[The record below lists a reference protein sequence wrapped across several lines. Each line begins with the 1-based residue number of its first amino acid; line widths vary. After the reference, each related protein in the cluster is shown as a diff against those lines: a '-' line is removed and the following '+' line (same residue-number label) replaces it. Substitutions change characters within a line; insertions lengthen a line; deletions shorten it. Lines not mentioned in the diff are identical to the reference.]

1 MSLEQVMSNTNLV
14 YFVFKLLLVSAA
26 SVNFVTPA
34 MADAIDGDWCAK
46 MGRHLNIDGPKIKTP
61 GGNNI
66 TGGYERHGFSYVVPS
81 GEVHGSETI
90 HMQMQSEDLILM
102 TLPDGSIE
110 KWSRCN
116 VVS

>member
-1 MSLEQVMSNTNLV
+1 MSITNLV
-14 YFVFKLLLVSAA
+14 LSISKFLTVSMAFVIFATA
-26 SVNFVTPA
+26 A

-46 MGRHLNIDGPKIKTP
+46 IGRHLNIDGPKIQTP

-66 TGGYERHGFSYVVPS
+66 IGDYERHGFSYVVPNN
-81 GEVHGSETI
+81 EVHGSETI
-90 HMQMQSEDLILM
+90 QMQMQSEDLILM

-110 KWSRCN
+110 KWNRCD

>member
-1 MSLEQVMSNTNLV
+1 MMSITNFIPAVL
-14 YFVFKLLLVSAA
+14 KLLFVSAT
-26 SVNFVTPA
+26 FVILPTA
-34 MADAIDGDWCAK
+34 AIADAIDGDWCAK

-61 GGNNI
+61 GGNKI

-90 HMQMQSEDLILM
+90 HMQMHSEDLILM

-110 KWSRCN
+110 KWSRCD